1 MNFQNVMKEIRG
13 ERAEQQ
19 LTTIFT
25 QLKVGVQF
33 TRQFS
38 GHSNR
43 LPNMTLQHHD
53 RPLLSPHFEL
63 PRPFTS
69 ILLIAI
75 R

>member
-1 MNFQNVMKEIRG
+1 MNFQNVMK

-25 QLKVGVQF
+25 QLKVEVQF

-43 LPNMTLQHHD
+43 LPDTTLQHHN
-53 RPLLSPHFEL
+53 S
-63 PRPFTS
+63 
-69 ILLIAI
+69 
-75 R
+75 